1 MGEAKQGCPGAGD
14 GSDHRATDSPPSL
27 GVAMKFLLMM
37 HMSPAVWESLTED
50 QRNEVFEGHGDFMK
64 LASESG
70 EMVET
75 KAIAEAGVTKT
86 VRVREGK
93 VEATTG
99 PLVES
104 ETFLCGYYLVD
115 VADEERAIELAAL
128 IPDAKHTAIEVR
140 PVLYE
145 AKA

>member
-1 MGEAKQGCPGAGD
+1 
-14 GSDHRATDSPPSL
+14 
-27 GVAMKFLLMM
+27 MKFLLMM

-140 PVLYE
+140 PVVHE

>member
-1 MGEAKQGCPGAGD
+1 
-14 GSDHRATDSPPSL
+14 
-27 GVAMKFLLMM
+27 MKFLLMM

-50 QRNEVFEGHGDFMK
+50 QRNE
-64 LASESG
+64 ASESG